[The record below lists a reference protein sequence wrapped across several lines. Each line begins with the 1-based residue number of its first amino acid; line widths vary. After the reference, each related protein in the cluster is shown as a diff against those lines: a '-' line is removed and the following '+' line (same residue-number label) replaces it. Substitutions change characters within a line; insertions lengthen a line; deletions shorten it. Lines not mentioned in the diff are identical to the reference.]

1 MPLTSLIPPE
11 NIRKFLAFWCFQGV
25 SKEISGIKWV
35 KKDCHTNDVSRN
47 FWEIPIVSKITRFS
61 VTRSPSFPSWELRGQ
76 KCLNLKLLYCW
87 TRHLRHFPVILSS
100 SRLLFVFFFSFILG
114 AKKSKTQL
122 DKSLD
127 ILICLCAKFT
137 RPKYQ
142 RYLSTNE

>member
-100 SRLLFVFFFSFILG
+100 SRLLFVCFFFIYFGRQKIQNPTGQVLG
-114 AKKSKTQL
+114 YLNMFMCKVQKT
-122 DKSLD
+122 
-127 ILICLCAKFT
+127 
-137 RPKYQ
+137 
-142 RYLSTNE
+142 

>member
-100 SRLLFVFFFSFILG
+100 SRLLFVFFFIYFGRQKIQNPTGQVLG
-114 AKKSKTQL
+114 YLNMFMCKVHKT
-122 DKSLD
+122 
-127 ILICLCAKFT
+127 
-137 RPKYQ
+137 
-142 RYLSTNE
+142 